1 MLMYQNKHFAHTNL
15 IKKVRLVIVAKR
27 FIKAEMW
34 LLLYFVVQSLI
45 MVGVMLYQINS
56 DVEFAN
62 SLTDV
67 LLESVY
73 AESTQVEHTQPEGE
87 STQYTADNYT
97 VHSRITNSIE
107 LVQSI
112 TPHLSSVL
120 IPTCIISSAI
130 ILAVYVTAKWT
141 NAREQSI
148 SWQDALK
155 YVTYALVANSFITF
169 IIELLPQSITATHQ
183 AGTDIALSGNFF
195 IVLLSTGVLVPIMEE
210 IVFRC
215 GIGETIGGRVG
226 LIYQAVIFGLL
237 HGNLIQII
245 YAFGLGLWFG
255 VENMRKNSILPG
267 IIMHITFNA
276 STVMAEAII
285 TLYTSRL

>member
-1 MLMYQNKHFAHTNL
+1 MT
-15 IKKVRLVIVAKR
+15 KR

-45 MVGVMLYQINS
+45 MVGVMLYRINS

-62 SLTDV
+62 GLADT
-67 LLESVY
+67 LLKSMY
-73 AESTQVEHTQPEGE
+73 AEGVQVGNVQTEGE
-87 STQYTADNYT
+87 PVQYTVVDYHT
-97 VHSRITNSIE
+97 VLNRITENIK
-107 LVQSI
+107 VAQSI
-112 TPHLSSVL
+112 SSYLSSVL
-120 IPTCIISSAI
+120 IPTCIISATI
-130 ILAVYVTAKWT
+130 ILAVYLITRWT
-141 NAREQSI
+141 NARGQSI
-148 SWQDALK
+148 SWRETLK
-155 YVTYALVANSFITF
+155 YVRYALIANFFITL
-169 IIELLPQSITATHQ
+169 IIEILPQTITATHQ
-183 AGTDIALSGNFF
+183 MGTDIALSGNFF
-195 IVLLSTGVLVPIMEE
+195 MVLLSTGVLVPIMEE